1 MMMRNALILI
11 VLFSSMGYAKT
22 ETELVQFYSEV
33 EMLRR
38 LAESD
43 PQDAIRRISQH
54 DSSFTSFPDIAKIEY
69 YSLSGLAH
77 MHMHDYSQ
85 AQKMVEKGLDL
96 YSTGDMSEA
105 SFYLMVLRGKIGE
118 ELGER
123 GAIDFLEAATQMAE
137 GMQRDDLLVSAYID
151 LVSFNSRFLQF
162 LSAYDYL
169 NKAYALVNEDIQSIA
184 LAELHFHRAIILKHV
199 QRSEEAM
206 EFAQLAQ
213 GIFEGFQRFGEIHKA
228 DILIADIY
236 MDMGNIDKSENI
248 IRKQISESQA
258 LGMPTLEARSK
269 MRLIEFLIE
278 QKRPTEA
285 LELLD
290 DVEHLVISNRIL
302 GRTDRYA
309 LARLDTYLQLGDNES
324 GAKLLEEIENG
335 DWFDIKTQS
344 TKSQIK
350 QNELKTLVLTHQK
363 RHRDAFYAMK
373 KAVELKVHYEETRSQ
388 LSLQEVIVRDD
399 TTRMARE
406 NEALAYD
413 NEKQRLK
420 LKVKEEQNSR
430 RNWLIA
436 VIIVIVAAISGIIFM
451 QLRTHRKLYKLANYD
466 SLTGVVNRRV
476 LMSKGEDVWSKKVDK
491 KLISQAWETSASNAD
506 KVNKAQCCIVM
517 IDIDHFKK
525 LNDTYGHCVGDSV
538 LKVVAKV
545 GSEVF
550 GEKNNTF
557 GRLGGEEFLA
567 ILPELKKESA
577 ETLIQ
582 EFTKGLELV
591 DWAKYGIKNPVT
603 TSIGVATRL
612 DFDDDAS
619 FDYVLKQADIAMYK
633 SKQSGRA
640 RITQASTA

>member
-1 MMMRNALILI
+1 MRIAFALI

-22 ETELVQFYSEV
+22 ETELVNFYSEV

-43 PQDAIRRISQH
+43 PQDAIRRISQY
-54 DSSFTSFPDIAKIEY
+54 DDAFSSFPDIAKIEY
-69 YSLSGLAH
+69 YSLCGLAH
-77 MHMHDYSQ
+77 MHLQDYAH
-85 AQKMVEKGLDL
+85 AQNMIEKGLDL

-169 NKAYALVNEDIQSIA
+169 NKAYSLVNEDIQSIS
-184 LAELHFHRAIILKHV
+184 LAELHYHRAIILKHV
-199 QRSEEAM
+199 QRYNEAM
-206 EFAQLAQ
+206 NYAQLAQ
-213 GIFEGFQRFGEIHKA
+213 GIFEGFQRFGEINKA
-228 DILIADIY
+228 DLLIADIHI
-236 MDMGNIDKSENI
+236 DTGNFDDAETI

-278 QKRPTEA
+278 QKRPSEA

-290 DVEHLVISNRIL
+290 DVEHLVVDKRIL

-309 LARLDTYLQLGDNES
+309 LARVETYLQLDDYQS
-324 GAKLLEEIENG
+324 GAKLLQQIENG
-335 DWFDIKTQS
+335 EWFDLKTQS

-350 QNELKTLVLTHQK
+350 QNELKTQILTYQN

-388 LSLQEVIVRDD
+388 LSLQEIIVRDD
-399 TTRMARE
+399 TTRMAKE

-413 NEKQRLK
+413 NEKQRLE

-436 VIIVIVAAISGIIFM
+436 VIILVVAAISGIVTLQF
-451 QLRTHRKLYKLANYD
+451 RTHRKLYKLANYD
-466 SLTGVVNRRV
+466 SLTGVVNRRII
-476 LMSKGEDVWSKKVDK
+476 MSKGEEIWNRKTDR
-491 KLISQAWETSASNAD
+491 KLIPQTWESASLNTE
-506 KVNKAQCCIVM
+506 KSNKAQCCVVM
-517 IDIDHFKK
+517 IDIDHFKR
-525 LNDTYGHCVGDSV
+525 LNDTYGHGIGDSV
-538 LKVVAKV
+538 LRVVARI
-545 GSEVF
+545 GSDVF
-550 GEKNNTF
+550 RDKNNVF

-577 ETLIQ
+577 ESLVK
-582 EFTKGLELV
+582 EFTEKLEQV
-591 DWAKYGIKNPVT
+591 NWAKYGIENPVT
-603 TSIGVATRL
+603 TSIGIADRL
-612 DFDDDAS
+612 DFDDAS
-619 FDYVLKQADIAMYK
+619 FAQVLKQADIAMYK
-633 SKQSGRA
+633 SKQAGRA
-640 RITQASTA
+640 RVTQASAA